1 MHSQQETDI
10 KSLAAEPIEKY
21 ADPTFAQPITRHRGS
36 QQSGKTSEGSL
47 MMANAQ
53 KYDAAAHLA
62 KLSQRDNAATPSAV
76 MSSNT
81 KTTGSASKIK

>member
-1 MHSQQETDI
+1 
-10 KSLAAEPIEKY
+10 
-21 ADPTFAQPITRHRGS
+21 
-36 QQSGKTSEGSL
+36 

-62 KLSQRDNAATPSAV
+62 KLSQRDSAVTPSAV